1 MAYSITLSP
10 HPDKDRCFRYHW
22 WVEILYIR
30 DSQKT
35 AHQLVS
41 LVHFGLLR
49 LTRLLHLH
57 IHVEISVLQPVRQI
71 VVVRILVQPLPRNQ
85 IRHQSL
91 RFAPLPSPTDVNT
104 GTADGGPTSDAVPS
118 GNAVSAA
125 TIAAWSPPMLIPP
138 TTSGPKP

>member
-1 MAYSITLSP
+1 M
-10 HPDKDRCFRYHW
+10 
-22 WVEILYIR
+22 VILQR
-30 DSQKT
+30 
-35 AHQLVS
+35 VS
-41 LVHFGLLR
+41 LIVAELALKTIDMMLLIDHVQRIAHLLHQILR